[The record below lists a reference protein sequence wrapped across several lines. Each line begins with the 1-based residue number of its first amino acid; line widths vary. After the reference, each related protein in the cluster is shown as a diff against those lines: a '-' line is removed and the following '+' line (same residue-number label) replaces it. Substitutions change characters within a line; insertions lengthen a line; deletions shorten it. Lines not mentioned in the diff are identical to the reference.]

1 MNKLVSYFLIF
12 FLPVFLGG
20 CNFIDE
26 YYTINKSYMVE
37 LENKLSQFK
46 DVELKNDLNEVYKS
60 IQIRIKLNN
69 SKTSLLVIRSYDT
82 SKLSED
88 LKKKFIKKN
97 FLLESESKT
106 FDSCKYVNE
115 NNWICKSHNGFG
127 TGYEMKNGDLFRDG
141 VKLDKQYSIKF

>member
-12 FLPVFLGG
+12 FLLVFLGG

-141 VKLDKQYSIKF
+141 DKLDKQYSIKF